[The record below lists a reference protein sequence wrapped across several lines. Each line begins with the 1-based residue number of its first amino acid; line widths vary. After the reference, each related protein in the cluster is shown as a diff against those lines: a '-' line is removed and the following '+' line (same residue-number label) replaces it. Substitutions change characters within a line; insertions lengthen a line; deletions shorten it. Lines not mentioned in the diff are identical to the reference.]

1 MASPVLPPPWSGI
14 VATSTTT
21 VITTNALQNINTLHR
36 LLVQRSMT
44 KTSNFGTD
52 IELLRLLSICTVDTT
67 NRLGPHSASSPQPS
81 PHVLRRPPAPDPADD
96 RDDVDSA
103 AGSSR
108 RSSSS
113 SSGPNTPAITRCS
126 IPGCQFKGTH
136 QFIIKLSDTRH
147 CHSKFPDNKIPR
159 SIRHRGYRPISL
171 PIPSRG
177 DAILIGVQHAEAKKK
192 KRTAEAHVSGS
203 PVPSPAATTD
213 AESSDQVELVETKAE
228 VEIKS
233 DPRRQV
239 KSRTAPAPGSS
250 SSNTTTVTTSSS
262 SSSNNNSSNNEGD
275 EKRQNRLNVP
285 PPSSDHNATTGQ
297 PPPAS
302 QQPIPFKA
310 LPIPSVLA
318 PAADTDTVP
327 LNA

>member
-21 VITTNALQNINTLHR
+21 VITTNALQNINKLYR
-36 LLVQRSMT
+36 LLVQRSTT

-159 SIRHRGYRPISL
+159 SIRHRGYRPISH

-177 DAILIGVQHAEAKKK
+177 DAILIGIQHAEAKKK
-192 KRTAEAHVSGS
+192 KKTAEVHVSGS
-203 PVPSPAATTD
+203 SVPSPAATTD

-233 DPRRQV
+233 E
-239 KSRTAPAPGSS
+239 S
-250 SSNTTTVTTSSS
+250 SSNTTTTVTTTTSSS
-262 SSSNNNSSNNEGD
+262 SSSSNNSSNNEGD
-275 EKRQNRLNVP
+275 EKRQNQLNVP
-285 PPSSDHNATTGQ
+285 PPSSDHNTTTGQ

-327 LNA
+327 FNA